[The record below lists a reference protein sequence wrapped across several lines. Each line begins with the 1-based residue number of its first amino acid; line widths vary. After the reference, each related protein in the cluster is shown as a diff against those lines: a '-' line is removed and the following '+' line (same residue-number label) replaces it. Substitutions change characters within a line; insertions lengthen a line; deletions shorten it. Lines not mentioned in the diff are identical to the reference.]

1 MSDATSEHAH
11 PSAPTTGALI
21 SAGRHVLHGAHEGKG
36 PPVPPRATALIA
48 LAPAGPLDIE
58 GDPLGSLQIGM
69 TTVTGTGGTLV
80 GQILAP
86 QAVCL

>member
-1 MSDATSEHAH
+1 M
-11 PSAPTTGALI
+11 
-21 SAGRHVLHGAHEGKG
+21 
-36 PPVPPRATALIA
+36 PPRATALIA

-58 GDPLGSLQIGM
+58 GDPWGSLQIGM